1 LRGITRPAAVIG
13 YSPLLNL
20 DLEDHDPDFM
30 KRDAYLPMSQVAKL
44 KDRWLAGPDQIPGAQ
59 SPVNADPA
67 LFPPVFLTAAEYEIM
82 RPDVEIITDRFDRE
96 GRQIET
102 HIWSGQIHAFPVIGK
117 VLRESR
123 TIIGL
128 TVDFASRALT
138 EPKRHSA

>member
-1 LRGITRPAAVIG
+1 
-13 YSPLLNL
+13 
-20 DLEDHDPDFM
+20 
-30 KRDAYLPMSQVAKL
+30 
-44 KDRWLAGPDQIPGAQ
+44 
-59 SPVNADPA
+59 VNADPA

-138 EPKRHSA
+138 ESKRHSA